1 MGLTSEIYLTKNFL
15 SKEEWLELI
24 NTISNYN
31 GIFRKWRIIITN
43 DRNQIRYF
51 VKTRC
56 SLPATINNLNSFLL
70 KPTKEIKAPKPNYT
84 LFSLPKVG
92 SSIIDLINYSE
103 IRNKG
108 TLQYL
113 EISFLKLYEDRIK
126 SKIKFYLNKNGVI
139 KKYKVIFAIP
149 TSILS
154 ADFDG
159 NKRYFYKSCPKYL
172 EINKILHLLNTDS
185 NNALLSVDTFPYL
198 QGNFYLNQ
206 NNFSFDKHS
215 IIMGSSGCG
224 KSKFISLLI
233 SNINKNESLKQKYK
247 VVVIDPHAALEND
260 IGGIGK
266 VIDFKS
272 NMDSIDLFM
281 NNNDDIVASTE
292 LLLDLLK
299 SLIADQYNSKLERV
313 LRHSIYLLLAAESFN
328 FQNLRRLILDL
339 EYRND
344 LIKQLK
350 YNLPISI
357 IDFFLSDF
365 NDLKTKSYGVAISPI
380 IGFIDE
386 MEMLPVF
393 NSAQNIQNLKN
404 TIHDNFLTLFSL
416 DRTKLGDKVTKTI
429 SGLIMQQLLTII
441 QKHEIDEHIIFI
453 IDEVAVVE
461 NPILSRYLSEAR
473 KYNLSLILAGQ
484 YFNQISDGLKSSI
497 FANVINYFIFRV
509 SKLDANVLV
518 DNFNMKIPLDDSRDR
533 KIKLLTELN
542 NRECIVRIDSNGV
555 LLPAFK
561 GITLDY
567 KSVPRIKRTNIND
580 NNSVNKDNNFNKA
593 KSKFCLNS
601 DVSLKDILIS
611 NSTSRKAVK
620 E

>member
-1 MGLTSEIYLTKNFL
+1 MGLTSEIYLNKKFI

-24 NTISNYN
+24 KTISNYN
-31 GIFRKWRIIITN
+31 GILRKWKIVIIN
-43 DRNQIRYF
+43 DKNQIRYF

-56 SLPATINNLNSFLL
+56 HLPATINNLNSFLL
-70 KPTKEIKAPKPNYT
+70 KSAKEINPPKQDYT
-84 LFSLPKVG
+84 LLSLPKIG

-108 TLQYL
+108 TLEYL
-113 EISFLKLYEDRIK
+113 EISFLKLYEDKIK
-126 SKIKFYLNKNGVI
+126 SKIRFYLNKNEVI
-139 KKYKVIFAIP
+139 KKYNCLFAIP

-154 ADFDG
+154 VDFEG
-159 NKRYFYKSCPKYL
+159 NKRYFYKSSPKYL
-172 EINKILHLLNTDS
+172 EINKILHLLSTDS
-185 NNALLSVDTFPYL
+185 NNALLAVDTFPYL

-233 SNINKNESLKQKYK
+233 NNINKNENFKQKYK
-247 VVVIDPHAALEND
+247 IVVIDPHADLEND

-266 VIDFKS
+266 VIDFKT
-272 NMDSIDLFM
+272 NLESIDLFI

-313 LRHSIYLLLAAESFN
+313 LRHSIYLLLTSESFN
-328 FQNLRRLILDL
+328 FKNLRRLILDI

-344 LIKQLK
+344 LIKELK
-350 YNLPISI
+350 YHLPISV

-365 NDLKTKSYGVAISPI
+365 NDLKTKSYGEAISPI

-386 MEMLPVF
+386 MEMIPVF
-393 NSAQNIQNLKN
+393 NSPKNSENLKN
-404 TIHDNFLTLFSL
+404 TIRDNFLTLFSL

-441 QKHEIDEHIIFI
+441 QKKEIDKHIIFI
-453 IDEVAVVE
+453 IDEVAVIE

-484 YFNQISDGLKSSI
+484 YFNQISNELKNSI
-497 FANVINYFIFRV
+497 FANVINYFIFRI

-533 KIKLLTELN
+533 KIKLLTELQT
-542 NRECIVRIDSNGV
+542 RECIVRIDSNGV

-567 KSVPRIKRTNIND
+567 ISIPRIKRKITYNNDNIN
-580 NNSVNKDNNFNKA
+580 NKDNLK
-593 KSKFCLNS
+593 KSKTNFSLN
-601 DVSLKDILIS
+601 DNVSLKDILIS
-611 NSTSRKAVK
+611 NSTNRKGV
-620 E
+620 

>member
-1 MGLTSEIYLTKNFL
+1 MGLTSEIYLTKKFV
-15 SKEEWLELI
+15 SKDEWLELI

-31 GIFRKWRIIITN
+31 GILRKWKIIIIN

-56 SLPATINNLNSFLL
+56 SLPPTINNLNSFLL
-70 KPTKEIKAPKPNYT
+70 KPTKNIKKPKHNYT
-84 LFSLPKVG
+84 LLALPKIG
-92 SSIIDLINYSE
+92 SSVIDLINYSE

-108 TLQYL
+108 KLKYL
-113 EISFLKLYEDRIK
+113 EINFIKLYENNIK
-126 SKIKFYLNKNGVI
+126 SNINYYVYKNNLI
-139 KKYKVIFAIP
+139 KKYNVIFAIP

-154 ADFDG
+154 IDFEG
-159 NKRYFYKSCPKYL
+159 NKRYFYRNSPKYL
-172 EINKILHLLNTDS
+172 EINKILHLLNTDP

-198 QGNFYLNQ
+198 QGKFYINQ
-206 NNFSFDKHS
+206 NNFSFDKHT
-215 IIMGSSGCG
+215 IIMGSSGSG

-233 SNINKNESLKQKYK
+233 NNIFKNKNLKQKYK

-272 NMDSIDLFM
+272 NLDSIDLFI
-281 NNNDDIVASTE
+281 NKNDDIVSSTE
-292 LLLDLLK
+292 LLIDLFK

-313 LRHSIYLLLAAESFN
+313 LRHSIHLLLTDESFN
-328 FQNLRRLILDL
+328 FRNLRKLILDL

-344 LIKQLK
+344 LIKKLK
-350 YNLPISI
+350 YNLPISV

-365 NDLKTKSYGVAISPI
+365 NDLKTKSYGEAISPI

-386 MEMLPVF
+386 MEMIPVF
-393 NSAQNIQNLKN
+393 NSEENTDNLKN
-404 TIHDNFLTLFSL
+404 TIHNNFLTLFSL

-429 SGLIMQQLLTII
+429 SGLIMQQLLTLI
-441 QKHEIDEHIIFI
+441 QKHEIEEHIIFI
-453 IDEVAVVE
+453 IDEVAIIE

-473 KYNLSLILAGQ
+473 KYNLSLVLAGQ
-484 YFNQISDGLKSSI
+484 YFNQISDELKNSI

-509 SKLDANVLV
+509 SKLDANILV
-518 DNFNMKIPLDDSRDR
+518 DNFNMKIPLDDSKDK

-561 GITLDY
+561 GHTLDY
-567 KSVPRIKRTNIND
+567 KSIPRIKRNTTNTTTNNIGSIRKDKTNFNINS
-580 NNSVNKDNNFNKA
+580 N
-593 KSKFCLNS
+593 
-601 DVSLKDILIS
+601 VSLKDILIS
-611 NSTSRKAVK
+611 NSSSRKVVK

>member
-1 MGLTSEIYLTKNFL
+1 MGLTSEIYLTKKFI

-31 GIFRKWRIIITN
+31 GFLRKWKIIITN

-56 SLPATINNLNSFLL
+56 SLPTTINNLNSFLL
-70 KPTKEIKAPKPNYT
+70 KATKEIKAPKHNYT
-84 LFSLPKVG
+84 LLSLPRIG

-108 TLQYL
+108 TLEYL
-113 EISFLKLYEDRIK
+113 EISFLKLYEDKIK
-126 SKIKFYLNKNGVI
+126 SKIRFYLNKNGVI
-139 KKYKVIFAIP
+139 KKYNAIFVIP

-154 ADFDG
+154 ADFEG
-159 NKRYFYKSCPKYL
+159 NKRYFYKSSPKYL

-215 IIMGSSGCG
+215 IIMGSSGSG

-233 SNINKNESLKQKYK
+233 NNINKNDNLKQKYK
-247 VVVIDPHAALEND
+247 IVVIDPHAALEQD

-272 NMDSIDLFM
+272 NLDSIDLFI

-313 LRHSIYLLLAAESFN
+313 LRHSIHLLLTDESFN
-328 FQNLRRLILDL
+328 FRNLRRLILDL

-344 LIKQLK
+344 LIKKLK
-350 YNLPISI
+350 YNLPVSV

-365 NDLKTKSYGVAISPI
+365 NDLKTKSYGETISPI

-393 NSAQNIQNLKN
+393 NSEQNNENLKN
-404 TIHDNFLTLFSL
+404 SIHDNFLTLFSL

-441 QKHEIDEHIIFI
+441 QKREIDEHIIFI

-484 YFNQISDGLKSSI
+484 YFNQISDELKNSM

-518 DNFNMKIPLDDSRDR
+518 DNFNMKIPLDDSKDR
-533 KIKLLTELN
+533 KIKLLTELQT
-542 NRECIVRIDSNGV
+542 RECIVRIDSNGV

-567 KSVPRIKRTNIND
+567 TSIPRIKRTITNNNTNIN
-580 NNSVNKDNNFNKA
+580 SKDNSN
-593 KSKFCLNS
+593 KSKTNFSLNS
-601 DVSLKDILIS
+601 NVSLKDILIS
-611 NSTSRKAVK
+611 NSTSKKGA
-620 E
+620 